1 MSTKAAPLP
10 WSHALLA
17 LAVMAVWGTN
27 FVIIRIA
34 LQHMP
39 ALLLAALRFAFA
51 LFPAILFVKRP
62 TVPWLHLAA
71 YGLLIG
77 VGQFGVLFIAMRS
90 DISPGL
96 VSLVVQTQVFF
107 TIGLAM
113 MLTREKVRGYQ
124 WAALALAFAGL
135 GLILTHSGKA
145 SATPLGLAMTLFA
158 ALCWGAGNT
167 VARASGPVNM
177 LAYVVWSSLFAV
189 PPLVGLS
196 LVFDGWPAIRGGLSH
211 ADAATW
217 AAVVWQAVG
226 NSLFGYAAWGWLLAR
241 HPTATIAPTALLVPV
256 FGMAAAAWLMAE
268 PMPLWKLGATA
279 LIMSGLAINLL
290 WPAIGQRLRP
300 IEPSPDQR

>member
-1 MSTKAAPLP
+1 MTTKAAPLP

-17 LAVMAVWGTN
+17 LAIMVVWGTN

-34 LQHMP
+34 LQHLP

-62 TVPWLHLAA
+62 KVPWSHLAA

-96 VSLVVQTQVFF
+96 VSLVVQIQVFF

-113 MLTREKVRGYQ
+113 ALTKETVRGYQ
-124 WAALALAFAGL
+124 WLALALAFAGL
-135 GLILTHSGKA
+135 GVILAHAGKA
-145 SATPLGLAMTLFA
+145 SATPLGLALTLFA

-189 PPLVGLS
+189 PPLLILS
-196 LVFDGWPAIRGGLSH
+196 LVFDGWPAVRDGLLH

-217 AAVVWQAVG
+217 AAVIWQAVG

-241 HPTATIAPTALLVPV
+241 HPTATVAPTALLVPV
-256 FGMAAAAWLMAE
+256 FGMAAAAWWMAE

-290 WPAIGQRLRP
+290 WPTLRERLR
-300 IEPSPDQR
+300 SRRAAA